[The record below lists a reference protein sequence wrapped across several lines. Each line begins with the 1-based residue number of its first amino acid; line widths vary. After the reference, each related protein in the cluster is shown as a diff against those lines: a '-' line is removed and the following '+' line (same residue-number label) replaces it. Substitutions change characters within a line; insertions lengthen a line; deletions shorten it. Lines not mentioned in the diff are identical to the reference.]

1 MKRRR
6 FIKTTALAGFA
17 VGLGACKGKPKTH
30 ILTLSFDDGFKK
42 SFYKTAEI
50 HEEYGLK
57 ACLNIIASGHLQS
70 FKTDS
75 KWIPQ
80 KILGDFNDWNLL
92 KSRGHEIM
100 PHTWEHVNLTE
111 IPIDRAKEN
120 IDKCLYYFEKKLEG
134 FLASDAVYNFAY
146 NASTPELEDYLLERV
161 RAVRTGGWLV
171 LKDSKVNLLPVSPK
185 PVRLGCWGE
194 GPGLC
199 DNYVEEEV
207 NSFLSGPGGW
217 LILNLHGLDDEGWGP
232 ISTNYLDNLLKSLVK
247 IDYLEILPAGEVL
260 KISDN

>member
-6 FIKTTALAGFA
+6 FIKTTAQAGFA
-17 VGLGACKGKPKTH
+17 VGLGACNGKLKTH

-92 KSRGHEIM
+92 KRL
-100 PHTWEHVNLTE
+100 VN
-111 IPIDRAKEN
+111 
-120 IDKCLYYFEKKLEG
+120 
-134 FLASDAVYNFAY
+134 
-146 NASTPELEDYLLERV
+146 
-161 RAVRTGGWLV
+161 
-171 LKDSKVNLLPVSPK
+171 
-185 PVRLGCWGE
+185 
-194 GPGLC
+194 
-199 DNYVEEEV
+199 
-207 NSFLSGPGGW
+207 
-217 LILNLHGLDDEGWGP
+217 
-232 ISTNYLDNLLKSLVK
+232 
-247 IDYLEILPAGEVL
+247 IDYLEILPAGKIL
-260 KISDN
+260 KNSDT